1 MHMSSTKKM
10 RGLRAALVIGLLA
23 VLAAVGYFAYAGLT
37 VPGADM
43 PAEGYAALV
52 IGIVFSLAVGIGL
65 MALLFYSSRRGYDE
79 PPRYK

>member
-1 MHMSSTKKM
+1 MSGTKKM
-10 RGLRAALVIGLLA
+10 RGIHIAIAICVLA

-43 PAEGYAALV
+43 PAEGYVALI
-52 IGIVFSLAVGIGL
+52 IGIVFSLAVGVGL

>member
-1 MHMSSTKKM
+1 MKKM
-10 RGLRAALVIGLLA
+10 RGMHLVLVICLLA
-23 VLAAVGYFAYAGLT
+23 VLVAAGYFAYAGLT

-52 IGIVFSLAVGIGL
+52 IGIVLSLAVGIGL